1 MTRSML
7 ALLLLCSPAAAAGTI
22 SGPATVIDG
31 DTIEVHGTRINLYG
45 IDAPET
51 AQSCQTVTGR
61 EYRCGRDAALALT
74 AHIGT
79 GVVTCERREAAGP
92 GSIAGLCLAHG
103 EDLSAW
109 MVAKGYALASRQ
121 VTPAYTRQEGQAW
134 ATRRGLWAGIFEKP
148 ADWRQDRRR
157 MEASAGANAAD

>member
-61 EYRCGRDAALALT
+61 ITAAA
-74 AHIGT
+74 
-79 GVVTCERREAAGP
+79 VRP
-92 GSIAGLCLAHG
+92 
-103 EDLSAW
+103 
-109 MVAKGYALASRQ
+109 
-121 VTPAYTRQEGQAW
+121 
-134 ATRRGLWAGIFEKP
+134 
-148 ADWRQDRRR
+148 RRR
-157 MEASAGANAAD
+157 